1 MKIEYLQSFVTLS
14 NTLNYTK
21 AAERLY
27 ITQPTLSRHIQ
38 LLETELN
45 CPLVARNTRKVQLT
59 EEGRI
64 FLNYATN
71 MIFDYNHATQKL
83 KEIRHQPEHQL
94 RLGFLRGGTDNYLL
108 PLLQAFIQDYP
119 EFDLQLQDGTHD
131 ELVTELRADKLD
143 LCMTMSTTLIG
154 IEKIKLHV
162 AGNLALVLVVSD
174 DHPLAQH
181 HTVTFEDFAEEPYLC
196 VEKQQTKAWYDYII
210 SLFLSQGYYP
220 LVNDNCSSVKTLLMQ
235 IALGKGI
242 SVLTEGCRSSA
253 PANVQLIPIEN
264 VPTIQMVFGY
274 REDNENPSLDLFIN
288 WVKDYL
294 R

>member
-21 AAERLY
+21 AAGSLY

-38 LLETELN
+38 LLETELG
-45 CPLVARNTRKVQLT
+45 CSLVARNTRQVQLT

-71 MIFDYNHATQKL
+71 MIFDYNRATRQL
-83 KEIRHQPEHQL
+83 KELRYQPEHQL
-94 RLGFLRGGTDNYLL
+94 TIGFLRGGTDHYLL
-108 PLLQAFIQDYP
+108 PMLQAFINDYP
-119 EFDLQLQDGTHD
+119 GFELQLQAGTHD
-131 ELVTELRADKLD
+131 ELVTELRAGKLD
-143 LCMTMSTTLIG
+143 LCMTMATTLIG
-154 IEKIKLHV
+154 IEKIKLHKV
-162 AGNLALVLVVSD
+162 GDLALVLVVPD
-174 DHPLAQH
+174 DHFLAQH
-181 HTVTFEDFAEEPYLC
+181 ETVTFTDFAEESYLC
-196 VEKQQTKAWYDYII
+196 VQKQQTKAWYDYII

-220 LVNDNCSSVKTLLMQ
+220 LVNDSCSSVKTLLMQ

-253 PANVQLIPIEN
+253 PSNIRLIPIGN
-264 VPTIQMVFGY
+264 VPTIQMVLGY
-274 REDNENPSLDLFIN
+274 REDNENLSLDLFIS
-288 WVKDYL
+288 WLKEYL